1 VILSAPIRDFLE
13 ALVHPS
19 ARDDAL
25 TAERHLAFMVPRLF
39 GSLIALG
46 IFPVFLALRGVPS
59 ALELIVLAW
68 MIVPIFTAYFLSRT
82 GRYDDAQMLS
92 ALALTVIVTIVAANS
107 GGINSFAA
115 IWLVLIPLEAAL
127 SGSRRVVAAAALLA
141 IGGVGLLILSDP
153 WLDLA
158 SAGAHANGML
168 AGLGIL
174 SASLYATGIALGADS
189 LARANSMR
197 LGLEAE
203 QCRLLAFSLTDVV
216 SYHGH
221 GGRITYASPNAQAVL
236 GAPACEL
243 LGYGLFDRIHIAD
256 RPAYLRAL
264 SDAAATGETFEIE
277 FRLRQHGQPGASAG
291 AGLPPPE
298 ATRFIWIE
306 MRCRPYGGGIGGER
320 GASSPQVVASMRDV
334 STRKAGEAALVAARA
349 EAERANAAKS
359 RFLAV
364 MSHELRTPLNAI
376 IGFSD
381 MLGNEAEL
389 RIDATRRGEYTRL
402 INESGHHLLAVVNE
416 ILDMSRLEAGDFE
429 ITPEPV
435 RVGAIIA
442 SCSELLAL
450 KAQEAGVTL
459 KSDVPAGFPEI
470 VADKRAVKQILINLM
485 SNAIKFSDRG
495 GTVTVAARV
504 DGQHILLDVEDS
516 GIGIA
521 ADDIARIGNPFFQ
534 VRGTYSRQQDGA
546 GLGLS
551 IVKGLVKLHGG
562 DLEVESRPGEGTRMV
577 VRLPLDCERAADAHR
592 PIPFVGATPNSFA
605 KGPPGGQSRT
615 LHAADPS
622 ASQPAKVESP
632 ANLELPVQK
641 RA

>member
-1 VILSAPIRDFLE
+1 MLSAPIRDFLE

-25 TAERHLAFMVPRLF
+25 AAERHLAFMVPRLF

-115 IWLVLIPLEAAL
+115 IWLVLIPLEVAL
-127 SGSRRVVAAAALLA
+127 SGSRRVVAVAALLA

-158 SAGAHANGML
+158 SAGERSSGML

-197 LGLEAE
+197 RGRDAE
-203 QCRLLAFSLTDVV
+203 QCRLIAFSLTDAI

-221 GGRITYASPNAQAVL
+221 GGRITYASPNAEAVL
-236 GAPACEL
+236 GAPAAEL
-243 LGYGLFDRIHIAD
+243 QGYGLFDRIHIAD

-264 SDAAATGETFEIE
+264 SDAAATGQTFEIE
-277 FRLRQHGQPGASAG
+277 FRLRQHGQPGGRGVS
-291 AGLPPPE
+291 GLTPPE
-298 ATRFIWIE
+298 ATRFVWIE
-306 MRCRPYGGGIGGER
+306 MRCRPFDGGSGGER
-320 GASSPQVVASMRDV
+320 GASSHQVVASMRDV
-334 STRKAGEAALVAARA
+334 STRKAAEEALVAARA

-381 MLGNEAEL
+381 MLGNETEL
-389 RIDATRRGEYTRL
+389 RIDAARRHEYTRL

-416 ILDMSRLEAGDFE
+416 ILDMSRLETGDFE
-429 ITPEPV
+429 ITPEPI
-435 RVGAIIA
+435 RLGAIIA
-442 SCSELLAL
+442 GCGELLAL

-459 KSDVPAGFPEI
+459 KSDMPAGFPEI
-470 VADKRAVKQILINLM
+470 VADKRAIKQILINLV
-485 SNAIKFSDRG
+485 SNAIKFSNRG

-504 DGQHILLDVEDS
+504 DGQHILLDVEDG

-534 VRGTYSRQQDGA
+534 VRGTYSRQQDGT

-562 DLEVESRPGEGTRMV
+562 DLEVESRPGQGTRMV
-577 VRLPLDCERAADAHR
+577 VRLPLDCERVVGAS
-592 PIPFVGATPNSFA
+592 PIPFVGAMHNNAA
-605 KGPPGGQSRT
+605 KAPPGGHSMT
-615 LHAADPS
+615 LPAADRS
-622 ASQPAKVESP
+622 ASQPATMDSP
-632 ANLELPVQK
+632 ANLEHPVQK